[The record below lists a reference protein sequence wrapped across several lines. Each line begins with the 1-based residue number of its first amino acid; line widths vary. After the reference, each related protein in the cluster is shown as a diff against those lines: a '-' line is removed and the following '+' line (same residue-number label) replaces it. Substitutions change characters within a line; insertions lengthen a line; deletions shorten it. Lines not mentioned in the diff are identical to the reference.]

1 MLLSWCE
8 AWGASFLIIAFVA
21 AANPFYPLFA
31 DVGVD
36 PRFLRKGVGDH
47 GIFASSMSEPCPL
60 RRVLRLEIP
69 ACIRIAGRIRFHVEK
84 PVTAPEP
91 AFGGRLLV
99 QVRSVDRVF
108 KSLPNLGRKFQYRR
122 YTIRHL
128 PARNSSVYSRA
139 YPIWVGGSSIGD
151 TR

>member
-8 AWGASFLIIAFVA
+8 AWGASFLIIACVP

-47 GIFASSMSEPCPL
+47 EIFASSMSEPCPL

-69 ACIRIAGRIRFHVEK
+69 ACIQEHNQPRTSGIGALCQWARLESTGLFVGFDRREVLWAFVNKWKLTRWLILHK
-84 PVTAPEP
+84 PLAEGNVV
-91 AFGGRLLV
+91 FRYFYLL
-99 QVRSVDRVF
+99 QT
-108 KSLPNLGRKFQYRR
+108 G
-122 YTIRHL
+122 
-128 PARNSSVYSRA
+128 
-139 YPIWVGGSSIGD
+139 
-151 TR
+151 